1 MAAPLIVVRIIER
14 KPTTTESV
22 YIRAIVGIFFIT
34 VVLYLTTDVVFFVE
48 DFVAVNAVRIF
59 VAFGDGGLSGG
70 GSSGGFFCL

>member
-1 MAAPLIVVRIIER
+1 MAVLVIVRIIEG
-14 KPTTTESV
+14 KPTTSEFA
-22 YIRAIVGIFFIT
+22 YIRVIGLFFIT

-59 VAFGDGGLSGG
+59 VAFGGGGLSGG